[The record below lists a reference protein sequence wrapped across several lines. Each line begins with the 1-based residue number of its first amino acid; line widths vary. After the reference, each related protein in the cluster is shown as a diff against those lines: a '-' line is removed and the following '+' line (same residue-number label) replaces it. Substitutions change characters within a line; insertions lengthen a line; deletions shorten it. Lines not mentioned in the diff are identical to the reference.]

1 MIFTRMKGLLSEH
14 VYQEFVITIYRKA
27 LLSVRP
33 YQGRIRRQHGSKPRD
48 ARPESAFEAADE
60 HGVLHAAKRHI
71 DRLN

>member
-14 VYQEFVITIYRKA
+14 VYQGFVISIYRKA

-33 YQGRIRRQHGSKPRD
+33 YQGRIRRQDGRTRRD
-48 ARPESAFEAADE
+48 ARSESAFEAADE
-60 HGVLHAAKRHI
+60 GGVLHAAKRHI